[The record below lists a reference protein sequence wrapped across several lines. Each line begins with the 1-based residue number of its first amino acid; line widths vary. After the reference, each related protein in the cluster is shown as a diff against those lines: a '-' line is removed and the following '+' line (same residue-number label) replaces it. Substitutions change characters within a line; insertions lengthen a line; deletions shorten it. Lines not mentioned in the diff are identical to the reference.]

1 VRAPNKRLYG
11 NRMSNEA
18 KPATVPN
25 PMAALLRKLS
35 STPQL
40 REELWADPRAL
51 ITRLATPFPEDI
63 AVRTF
68 RDASGVAY
76 FEAGLPKRPTRAP
89 MPMRMSRCPVAKI
102 SGAELAADP
111 AAALAPYGIRVPE
124 DIAIGEDDDYL
135 YLRVP
140 LEE

>member
-1 VRAPNKRLYG
+1 
-11 NRMSNEA
+11 MDSEA
-18 KPATVPN
+18 KPAAAPN
-25 PMAALLRKLS
+25 PMAAMLRKMT
-35 STPQL
+35 STPKL

-51 ITRLATPFPEDI
+51 ITRVATPFPDDI

-68 RDASGVAY
+68 RDESGNAY
-76 FEAGLPKRPTRAP
+76 FEAGLPKHPTSKP
-89 MPMRMSRCPVAKI
+89 MPMRMLRCPVAQV

-111 AAALAPYGIRVPE
+111 AAALAPFGIRVPE
-124 DIAIGEDDDYL
+124 DIAIAEDDDYI

>member
-1 VRAPNKRLYG
+1 
-11 NRMSNEA
+11 M
-18 KPATVPN
+18 PN
-25 PMAALLRKLS
+25 PMAAMLRKMT

-40 REELWADPRAL
+40 REELFADPRAL
-51 ITRLATPFPEDI
+51 ITRVATPFPDDI

-68 RDASGVAY
+68 RDESGNAF
-76 FEAGLPKRPTRAP
+76 FEAGLPKRTTRAP
-89 MPMRMSRCPVAKI
+89 MPMRMLRCPVAQV

-111 AAALAPYGIRVPE
+111 AAALEPFGIRVPE
-124 DIAIGEDDDYL
+124 DIAIAEDDDYI

>member
-1 VRAPNKRLYG
+1 
-11 NRMSNEA
+11 MDSEA
-18 KPATVPN
+18 RPAAAPN
-25 PMAALLRKLS
+25 PMAALLKKLNS
-35 STPQL
+35 APQL

-68 RDASGVAY
+68 RDDSGDAY
-76 FEAGLPKRPTRAP
+76 FEAGLPKRPTGIP
-89 MPMRMSRCPVAKI
+89 MPMRMSRCPVAQI

-124 DIAIGEDDDYL
+124 DIVIAEDDDYL
-135 YLRVP
+135 YLRIP
-140 LEE
+140 IEE